1 MSDFER
7 TLKQHLVSYRI
18 VSYRKVRTVYARD
31 LGGGRDDAVERLL
44 PEARGRAE
52 RVADAHQDA
61 SERRRQVEVVD
72 EEAVVLEAAER
83 QPDRH
88 ERDGARPLRAVDE
101 AARRHHARRH
111 DATCSR
117 PARHGH
123 AGEPLTVQMRRQ
135 TYAYL
140 PIALQLPLP
149 LGQCSFPTR

>member
-7 TLKQHLVSYRI
+7 TLKQHL

-88 ERDGARPLRAVDE
+88 ERDGSRPLRAVDE

-117 PARHGH
+117 PARHRQRRCAADSADATPNLRLPSH
-123 AGEPLTVQMRRQ
+123 RTAAAAASWPMLISHPLRD
-135 TYAYL
+135 
-140 PIALQLPLP
+140 
-149 LGQCSFPTR
+149 G